1 MKIEPS
7 SNYTREIDVPAEE
20 VEQVIAQVNEWL
32 ADIDDGDLDS
42 VIEYWVLTSSISETD
57 RDDWQL
63 VASRL
68 LKFHICSL
76 IRRTHAKSSS
86 HVIDDHILRVGM
98 EMQSRLDAE
107 RNRVKGM
114 KVTEMQFAKIAKEC
128 DYQTHLIQ
136 KETGLSRRAVQ
147 VRRKKLLERSAD
159 TAPKD

>member
-20 VEQVIAQVNEWL
+20 VEQVIANVNEWL

-98 EMQSRLDAE
+98 EMQRRLDAE

-128 DYQTHLIQ
+128 DYKTHLIM
-136 KETGLSRRAVQ
+136 KKTRLSLSLIHISEPTR
-147 VRRKKLLERSAD
+147 
-159 TAPKD
+159 PY